1 MEDMLVLDGEQEC
14 RTAIAEPP
22 ARPRLRTRLWRLLVR
37 VACGFA
43 SLVEWL
49 FGLLSLVV
57 LLSTL
62 AALPVVRLLTL
73 GYFLESAASVARSGR
88 LRDGFVGV
96 RKAARVGGIAAGMW
110 VSLLLAWVAGLYAR
124 SAALIN
130 PGGGT
135 AIFWR
140 AAVVGLTLLAG
151 GRYRG

>member
-1 MEDMLVLDGEQEC
+1 MEDMLVLDGEQEP
-14 RTAIAEPP
+14 RTAIDEPP
-22 ARPRLRTRLWRLLVR
+22 AQPTRPRLQTRLWRLLVR

-49 FGLLSLVV
+49 FGLLSLVL

-96 RKAARVGGIAAGMW
+96 RKAARVGGVAAGMW
-110 VSLLLAWVAGLYAR
+110 VSLLPAWFAGLYAR

-135 AIFWR
+135 AIFCARPWS
-140 AAVVGLTLLAG
+140 A
-151 GRYRG
+151 